1 MALLWAV
8 LGVLAVQD
16 GDELRK
22 EVERLRAENSALR
35 ERSDLLEQEAVESAR
50 KLQRLERALK
60 LLESAAAA
68 APAPAG
74 QPGAPAAAKVD
85 GETAPPAPTHPGPAF
100 AIKGKVVHIDPVMGF
115 VALSVG
121 KRQGVQSK
129 YRFEI
134 FRETFDNGADTPV
147 QTRLGVGEVE
157 KFMGEEESLSKL
169 KILEG
174 NLKDMKLDDVAVAIR
189 VLQPLNPAA
198 VAPVPARDPSQP
210 GIFKITGR
218 AGAGYL
224 SDYGQLQGARQT
236 DIVFCYKDGTMK
248 ARLRIDRVDKNY
260 SVMNVI
266 GAGAGPGIPPPEVG
280 DEVYTREL
288 DKVLSGKISFSN
300 AQKNL
305 LAIDLRARDGVKVGQ
320 KFEVHRLGKKVGL
333 LKVTDV
339 QQWGSWA
346 APEGDTQFGDLTK
359 GDIVRVVEE
368 K

>member
-1 MALLWAV
+1 MALLWAL
-8 LGVLAVQD
+8 LGVLASQEGAD
-16 GDELRK
+16 LRK

-35 ERSDLLEQEAVESAR
+35 ERADLLEQESLESAR
-50 KLQRLERALK
+50 RLQRLERALK
-60 LLESAAAA
+60 LLESGAAATPAATPA
-68 APAPAG
+68 APAAKADG
-74 QPGAPAAAKVD
+74 EAAPAKP
-85 GETAPPAPTHPGPAF
+85 EFPGPAF
-100 AIKGKVVHIDPVMGF
+100 AIKGKVVHVDPVMNF

-121 KRQGVQSK
+121 KRQGVQAK

-147 QTRLGVGEVE
+147 QTRLGVGEVD
-157 KFMGEEESLSKL
+157 KFMGEEESLTKL

-174 NLKDMKLDDVAVAIR
+174 DIKDMKLDDVAVAIR
-189 VLQPLNPAA
+189 VLQPVVAAAEKPAA
-198 VAPVPARDPSQP
+198 PRDPSQP

-224 SDYGQLQGARQT
+224 TDYGQLQGARQT
-236 DIVFCYKDGTMK
+236 DIVFCYKDGTLK
-248 ARLRIDRVDKNY
+248 ARLRVDRVDKNY

-280 DEVYTREL
+280 DEIYTREL

-320 KFEVHRLGKKVGL
+320 TFEVHRLGKKIGL

-359 GDIVRVVEE
+359 GDIVRVVDE